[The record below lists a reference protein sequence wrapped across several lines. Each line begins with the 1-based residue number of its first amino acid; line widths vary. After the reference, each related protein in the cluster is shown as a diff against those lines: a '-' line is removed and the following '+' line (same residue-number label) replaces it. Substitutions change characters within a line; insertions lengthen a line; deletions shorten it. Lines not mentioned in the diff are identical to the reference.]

1 MGRRTIITSRCIKK
15 GMISMVTFQLGLD
28 SSGFQVAGEG
38 VREGITSTVGAA
50 AIKKLKVASCWD
62 SLLYKSSVTYLTI
75 LSQASYLIYLSFGF
89 LICKTGSTP
98 PL

>member
-15 GMISMVTFQLGLD
+15 GVISMVTFQLGLA

-62 SLLYKSSVTYLTI
+62 SLLYKSCYLLNYFI
-75 LSQASYLIYLSFGF
+75 SGKLLNLFELWIPYL
-89 LICKTGSTP
+89 
-98 PL
+98 